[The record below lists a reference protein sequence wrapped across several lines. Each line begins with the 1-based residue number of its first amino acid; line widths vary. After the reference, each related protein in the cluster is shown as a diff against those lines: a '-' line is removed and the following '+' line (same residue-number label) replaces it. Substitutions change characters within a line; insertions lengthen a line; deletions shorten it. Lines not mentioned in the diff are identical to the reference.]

1 MFFYSQYLKRA
12 LNGPDRQSIP
22 IRDYKQVQFV
32 RKLKGTFLECDT
44 EENTTMQDECGI
56 WRQLHSTTH
65 TQTIVQQSTYRQA
78 STNLFSVYLN
88 CHFLLLHTSTKKVSH

>member
-65 TQTIVQQSTYRQA
+65 TQTIVQQTSKHKFV
-78 STNLFSVYLN
+78 FSSLDLP
-88 CHFLLLHTSTKKVSH
+88 FSATSYFH